1 VTVRL
6 ILCLSLALAAGA
18 AWTADVYMAVA
29 PDGTVIYSDRPT
41 APDAKPVDIAITPP
55 SSPPSPIAARPG
67 TAPEQSEPSAE
78 DLGAASEPELTAE
91 QRAQNCEIARE
102 RVARY
107 ANARRLF
114 RQRPDGEREYLSD
127 EEIDEVRARAAA
139 DVERWCS

>member
-1 VTVRL
+1 MRL

-18 AWTADVYMAVA
+18 GWTAEVYMAVA

-41 APDAKPVDIAITPP
+41 APDAKPVGIEVTPP
-55 SSPPSPIAARPG
+55 SSRPSPSP
-67 TAPEQSEPSAE
+67 TAQAGEAGEPQREPAAE
-78 DLGAASEPELTAE
+78 DDGTETEPELSAE

-127 EEIDEVRARAAA
+127 EEIDEVRAQAAA
-139 DVERWCS
+139 DVEAWCA

>member
-1 VTVRL
+1 MRL

-18 AWTADVYMAVA
+18 AWAADVYMAVA

-41 APDAKPVDIAITPP
+41 APDAKPVDVAFTPP
-55 SSPPSPIAARPG
+55 SSQPSP
-67 TAPEQSEPSAE
+67 TAPARAAPEPTAPSAE
-78 DLGAASEPELTAE
+78 DLRAETEPELTAE